1 MTISMETVSK
11 MAGLEPV
18 IKDLGYLNGYNNGM
32 PVEYEKCQAQGHTM
46 VGRKIG
52 NCTYE
57 YTCNICN
64 ITYKID
70 SSG

>member
-1 MTISMETVSK
+1 MKS
-11 MAGLEPV
+11 EPKY
-18 IKDLGYLNGYNNGM
+18 IRDFGYLNGYDET
-32 PVEYEKCQAQGHTM
+32 PEEVEKCKHPKK
-46 VGRKIG
+46 GREIG

-57 YTCNICN
+57 YTCDICN